1 MNSGGEWGALRG
13 VPFFSRNRLHGKVT
27 SAIVLT
33 RGERG
38 SPLPEGED
46 DMNKFHRDC
55 RFYQITCFV
64 TVAYL
69 TALCALMLAIAMM

>member
-1 MNSGGEWGALRG
+1 MS
-13 VPFFSRNRLHGKVT
+13 
-27 SAIVLT
+27 
-33 RGERG
+33 
-38 SPLPEGED
+38 
-46 DMNKFHRDC
+46 KFHRDC